1 MKQYI
6 LLLACLMFAFA
17 KAQVSTSSA
26 TPTADEAVTILFD
39 ATGTPL
45 ENTSQ
50 TIHLYAGVTINGQD
64 FQKIKG
70 DFFDN
75 DPAVNPTFTRTG
87 QNTFSITLGPTLN
100 QYFEVD
106 PASEVITAV
115 DFVIRN
121 ATGSNGNNP
130 VQTQDF
136 SLPIFPPGLN
146 AVITAPANGQI
157 IEVNTQLNITA
168 ASSRNATLDLSIN
181 GTSIGAATGQSNLDV
196 AYTFAT
202 PGSYEIVF
210 TAIDGNDTASD
221 QISTFV
227 PAATQNQTR
236 PSGLKNGVNEN
247 TDGSV
252 TFLLAA
258 PNKSS
263 AFLIGDFNDWT
274 PTLST
279 QMKKDGDYF
288 WVTLPATEFTANT
301 QFSYQYIVDQEITIA
316 DPYSTLI
323 LDPGNDQFIKPGN
336 FPNLPDY
343 PEGKTTGDV
352 TLYTYQAAPYNWT
365 VDNFQRPDAN
375 NLVIYELLVRDFSD
389 DDSFQAVIDKIDYL
403 DNLGINAVEFMPVNE
418 FEGASSWGYNPKFHG
433 ALDKAYGSPDKF
445 KELVDLLHSRGI
457 AVIVDVVYNQAAG
470 QSPLVQ
476 MWADNTGFNPGPNNP
491 YLNQTAKHPFN
502 VFADFNHESAFT
514 KEYVKQTMQY
524 FIEEFRLDGF
534 RFDLSKG
541 FTQRQSNSV
550 GEWNQLDTSRLA
562 ILEDYRSFLV
572 NDVSSDLYLILEHLG
587 NDDEEKILADSGFM
601 LWGKMTDQYA
611 QNSMGFASNS
621 NLQRA
626 YFTSR
631 GFNDQNLVSYAESHD
646 EERLMYSTLT
656 FGNTGGAVNQNTRNL
671 QIALDRQEAIAAIQY
686 SIPGPK
692 MLWQFGELGYDF
704 QLNDDR
710 LARKP
715 IPFEIGYDTDPD
727 RQDLYNMMSEMIK
740 LKIKYPETFN
750 NTNNFLNL
758 NDGLVKR
765 IYLNGP
771 DFDVIVLANF
781 DIVSKQIAPQYSE
794 QGTWYDHFAGTSSD
808 ITNVNSLVT
817 VPAGGYKVLTTQSLS
832 TTASAASIDA
842 SVITPLQLYPN
853 PTTNSFKIDKPVK
866 RVSIHS
872 ITGQLVK
879 EFEESQAL
887 YDISDLAT
895 GLYIIEVYDVTNN
908 RTAIKLV
915 KQ

>member
-1 MKQYI
+1 MKQ
-6 LLLACLMFAFA
+6 LLLFLSCFVFAFA
-17 KAQVSTSSA
+17 KAQVSTSSP

-50 TIHLYAGVTINGQD
+50 TIHLYAGVTINGQN
-64 FQKIKG
+64 FQKVKG

-75 DPAVNPTFTRTG
+75 DPSINPTFTRTG
-87 QNTFSITLGPTLN
+87 QNTFTITLEPTLN
-100 QYFEVD
+100 QFFNVD
-106 PASEVITAV
+106 PAVETITAI

-130 VQTQDF
+130 IQTQDYT
-136 SLPIFPPGLN
+136 LPIFAPGLN
-146 AVITAPANGQI
+146 AVITAPGDRQI
-157 IEVNTQLNITA
+157 FNVNQQITIE
-168 ASSRNATLDLSIN
+168 ASSSQSAALDLSVN
-181 GTSIGAATGQSNLDV
+181 GTSIATATAVDLTAN
-196 AYTFAT
+196 YTFTT
-202 PGSYEIVF
+202 PGNYQFEF
-210 TAIDGNDTASD
+210 TATVGTETATD
-221 QISTFV
+221 VINAFV
-227 PAATQNQTR
+227 PAATENAVR
-236 PSGLKNGVNEN
+236 PAGLKNGVNEN

-252 TFLLAA
+252 TFVLAA
-258 PNKSS
+258 PQKNSVY
-263 AFLIGDFNDWT
+263 LITDFNDYA
-274 PTLST
+274 PTLET

-288 WVTLPATEFTANT
+288 WVTLPASRFTANT
-301 QFSYQYIVDQEITIA
+301 QFAYQYIVDNSLVIA

-323 LDPGNDQFIKPGN
+323 LDPGADQFIKPGN

-343 PEGKTTGDV
+343 PEGKTTGDI
-352 TLYTYQAAPYNWT
+352 TLYTYQETPYNWT
-365 VDNFQRPDAN
+365 TNNFQRPDAD
-375 NLVIYELLVRDFSD
+375 NLVIYELLVRDFSE

-403 DNLGINAVEFMPVNE
+403 DDLGINAVQFMPVNE

-433 ALDKAYGSPDKF
+433 ALDKAYGSPNKF
-445 KELVDLLHSRGI
+445 KELVDLFHSRGI

-476 MWADNTGFNPGPNNP
+476 MWADNTGFNPGPTNP
-491 YLNQTAKHPFN
+491 YLNQTARHPFN
-502 VFADFNHESAFT
+502 VFADFNHESPFT

-524 FIEEFRLDGF
+524 FLEEFRLDGF

-541 FTQRQSNSV
+541 FTQRQSNDV
-550 GEWNQLDTSRLA
+550 NQWNQLDTSRLA
-562 ILEDYRSFLV
+562 ILEDYRSFIV
-572 NDVSSDLYLILEHLG
+572 NNISPDLYLILEHLG
-587 NDDEEKILADSGFM
+587 NDDEEKILADSGYM

-631 GFNDQNLVSYAESHD
+631 GFNEQNLVSYAESHD
-646 EERLMYSTLT
+646 EERIMYSTLT

-671 QIALDRQEAIAAIQY
+671 QVALDRQEAIAAIQY

-715 IPFEIGYDTDPD
+715 VPFSIGYDTDPD
-727 RQDLYNMMSEMIK
+727 RQDLYDMMSEMIK
-740 LKIKYPETFN
+740 LKTTFPETFN

-765 IYLNGP
+765 IYLNGL
-771 DFDVIVLANF
+771 DFDAIVIANF
-781 DIVSKQIAPQYSE
+781 DIVSKVIAPQYS
-794 QGTWYDHFAGTSSD
+794 QTGTWYNHFEGTSSD
-808 ITNVNSLVT
+808 ITNVNATVT
-817 VPAGGYKVLTTQSLS
+817 VPAGGFQVLTTQSLS
-832 TTASAASIDA
+832 TTASVSDPALSSQTA
-842 SVITPLQLYPN
+842 LQLYPN
-853 PTTNSFKIDKPVK
+853 PAQNSFKLNQPAT
-866 RVSIHS
+866 RVAVRS

-879 EFEESQAL
+879 EFTDSPNF
-887 YDISDLAT
+887 YDVQDLST
-895 GLYIIEVYDVTNN
+895 GIYLIEVYDASNN
-908 RTAIKLV
+908 RSTLKLIKN
-915 KQ
+915 